1 MKEKIKKLVSRTQLK
16 VAAAVGVITGAI
28 AIATPFAMAAT
39 LDSDVQDV
47 ASTTQNYL
55 KGQFS
60 AALVYIIPAVL
71 ALFVLFWVFKFVK
84 SKMKSAAH

>member
-1 MKEKIKKLVSRTQLK
+1 MNKIITYAKSNILK
-16 VAAAVGVITGAI
+16 ISGTIASTAVMLAYSFAAK
-28 AIATPFAMAAT
+28 AAT

-60 AALVYIIPAVL
+60 AALIYIIPAVL

-84 SKMKSAAH
+84 RKMSGAAH